1 MNLKLLKVLFVF
13 GILIC
18 FSCSNDDYSEL
29 QERSTDNVGKTKK
42 FILKADYEG
51 KSYDVPCLLLTDK
64 DSIVFLDEEFK
75 ELFYNKIAKT
85 PNLLCKIKEN
95 GRIEYMGSDNFNP
108 IKEIDSNEDKSNG
121 SMHRVAPSKTDIETK
136 TFLHFWVDHKFKH
149 AAVRAEL
156 TKNLA
161 SWRCGDLRLIGWDNT
176 ISSLIIT
183 NKNPYIERDVRFI
196 GYDGYN
202 YTGEK
207 IVYDVEKKDNVM
219 TLNINEG
226 LVWITTLSDIPMSDG
241 NNWNDKLSSIEF
253 FIKP

>member
-29 QERSTDNVGKTKK
+29 LERSTDNVGKTKK

-95 GRIEYMGSDNFNP
+95 GRIEYTNGDDFNYGEIGHNKSNTSNP
-108 IKEIDSNEDKSNG
+108 IR
-121 SMHRVAPSKTDIETK
+121 RVAPSKTDIETK

-149 AAVRAEL
+149 AAVRIEL
-156 TKNLA
+156 KNNWQ
-161 SWRCGDLRLIGWDNT
+161 SWECPDLRPIGWDNT

-183 NKNPYIERDVRFI
+183 NKSQFVINDVRFL

-202 YTGEK
+202 YTGECLTF
-207 IVYDVEKKDNVM
+207 DVEKQDRAV
-219 TLNINEG
+219 TPNIDEG
-226 LVWITTLSDIPMSDG
+226 LVWITTLTDIPMKDG
-241 NNWNDKLSSIEF
+241 SNWNDKLSSIKF
-253 FIKP
+253 FAN